1 MGREKRNGLQGF
13 TLGLHGIEMMGDA
26 EGRFLHLESRRES
39 IQGLMW
45 RWGVIMVF
53 QGRSKGV

>member
-39 IQGLMW
+39 IQRLMW

-53 QGRSKGV
+53 LGRSKGV

>member
-45 RWGVIMVF
+45 RWGVIMVVL
-53 QGRSKGV
+53 GRSKGV